1 MQARIYFREKFGYRR
16 EIFKVAVNL
25 FVVGGILGVM
35 AVLTSFRSSAA
46 GPTKT
51 SSSAPP
57 PTEPNPGAV
66 ELSFDERRD
75 VSLAQ
80 EGDVQAFE
88 RLYRRHLGRTYA
100 LSLRMCG
107 NASEAEEMVQEAFIR
122 CWSKLET
129 FRGGSAFGSWLHR
142 LTVNTILG
150 RWRSAGRYRER
161 VVALEDLSEVPHPQV
176 QAGTGGSLD
185 LERAIAGLPDGART
199 VFVLHDIEGWKH
211 REIADQTGL
220 AVGTCKTQLHRAR
233 SLLRKA
239 LSTTTPEVAD
249 HD

>member
-1 MQARIYFREKFGYRR
+1 M
-16 EIFKVAVNL
+16 AVNL
-25 FVVGGILGVM
+25 FGFGGILDVM
-35 AVLTSFRSSAA
+35 AVLTSFQSSGS
-46 GPTKT
+46 GPVNK
-51 SSSAPP
+51 SPSVPP
-57 PTEPNPGAV
+57 PTDSSGAAV
-66 ELSFDERRD
+66 DSSFDERRE

-80 EGDVQAFE
+80 EGDVEAFE

-129 FRGGSAFGSWLHR
+129 FKGGSAFGSWLHR

-161 VVALEDLSEVPHPQV
+161 VVALEDLSDVPHPQI

-211 REIADQTGL
+211 REIAEQTGL

-233 SLLRKA
+233 RLLRKA
-239 LSTTTPEVAD
+239 LSTTTSEETD